1 MTLGAPI
8 SIQQGGGNPAGTAT
22 PTSATTD
29 IQGAPATLAT
39 LQGLI
44 QSNDPTAIAQITKF
58 AGTLGEDVSALAQ
71 AYPANTS
78 LASYATAA
86 KGQAESIVNLLLQT
100 PAGTPI
106 TGNSGTL
113 ITTALTAAVT
123 ASQKTL
129 AAYWGSV
136 LTAHVTA
143 NGCPVETGL
152 VNLFQLSYNAAGFS
166 QTIPVTNVYDAAT
179 QAALNEVSPGQG
191 VPCPAST
198 VVPAPAPAP
207 GQTVPPAIVVVNP
220 QAAAAAP
227 APTNVPLVIGA
238 VAAVGVVGWFVY
250 ATMFAKAASAALEN
264 PISRLVW
271 RRPSGAGRG
280 SETTQAILPGGS
292 GYIIEPEGRGY
303 SLTFFTSAPHRY
315 VPLGQSR
322 TLEGAKNA
330 ARRHSDPPKM
340 SYENPRRR
348 SRRNPVEFITGE
360 SAYLLEAKWFSPST
374 NTFHHYA
381 TIEVFA
387 SSLRDAYAKAR
398 EVMIRNRIPFRI
410 GDEPMVIAQSRAVG
424 RSERILR

>member
-44 QSNDPTAIAQITKF
+44 QSSDPTAIAQITKF

-78 LASYATAA
+78 LGTYATAA

-100 PAGTPI
+100 PAGTTI

-264 PISRLVW
+264 P
-271 RRPSGAGRG
+271 
-280 SETTQAILPGGS
+280 
-292 GYIIEPEGRGY
+292 
-303 SLTFFTSAPHRY
+303 
-315 VPLGQSR
+315 
-322 TLEGAKNA
+322 
-330 ARRHSDPPKM
+330 
-340 SYENPRRR
+340 RRR